1 VFLRSLE
8 YFRGILFLTT
18 NRVGSFDDAFI
29 SRIHVA
35 LHYKRLNDDYRA
47 KIWEKNFNRLS
58 KEDSIS
64 IAPGAIIYV
73 TTDPD
78 VRAVEWN
85 GREIR
90 NAFQTAVALAQYQA
104 RKEGKV
110 QVVLQADHLK
120 RVVKMSKLFKDYINS
135 THKNQDEAKR
145 AFIEER
151 RNDTFD
157 SLQRN

>member
-35 LHYKRLNDDYRA
+35 LHYKRLTDEYRA
-47 KIWEKNFNRLS
+47 KIWEKNFNRVS
-58 KEDSIS
+58 KENLIS
-64 IAPGAIIYV
+64 VAPSAYFYV

-78 VRAVEWN
+78 LRAVEWN

-104 RKEGKV
+104 RKEEKE

-120 RVVKMSKLFKDYINS
+120 RVVKMSKLFKDYIDS

-145 AFIEER
+145 AIIEER
-151 RNDTFD
+151 RNDAFGA
-157 SLQRN
+157 LQLN

>member
-1 VFLRSLE
+1 LYLVYTPTSISWRW
-8 YFRGILFLTT
+8 LTR
-18 NRVGSFDDAFI
+18 NPSVSPVPRVL
-29 SRIHVA
+29 SRHPFP
-35 LHYKRLNDDYRA
+35 LHYKKLNDDYRA

-58 KEDSIS
+58 REDSIS

-120 RVVKMSKLFKDYINS
+120 KVVKMSKLFKDYINS

-151 RNDTFD
+151 RNDAFD
-157 SLQRN
+157 SLQRS

>member
-29 SRIHVA
+29 SRIHIA
-35 LHYKRLNDDYRA
+35 LHYKKLNDDYRA

-58 KEDSIS
+58 REDSIS

-120 RVVKMSKLFKDYINS
+120 KVVKMSKLFKDYINS

-151 RNDTFD
+151 RNDAFD